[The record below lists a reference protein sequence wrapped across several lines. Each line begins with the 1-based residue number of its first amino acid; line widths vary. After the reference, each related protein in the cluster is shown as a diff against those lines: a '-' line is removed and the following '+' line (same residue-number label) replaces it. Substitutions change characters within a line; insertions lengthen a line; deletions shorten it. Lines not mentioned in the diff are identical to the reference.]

1 MKSKLF
7 LYISL
12 LADLSIAAAKFA
24 GAAFTGSA
32 SMISEG
38 VHSVID
44 ALSQVLLIWGVK
56 SSRRSPDASH
66 PFGYGRELYF
76 WSFVVSLMLFTLG
89 GCISL
94 YEGWTRFHRPV
105 FEGNAA
111 WNYAILGVAFVFNSI
126 SFVSARRE
134 FNKHRLARSFWTAVI
149 RTKDPSTI
157 IVLLGDVG
165 DLLGLVVAFLGIF
178 LGRLYHNAYFDGAAS
193 MIIGLILICISALLI
208 RESRSLLMGET
219 IALKYL
225 KAIITMV
232 EEEQS
237 IVRVKK
243 HFSIYRSPE
252 DVLLQL
258 TAVFRAGLT
267 TAQITDA
274 IEHITK
280 TIQAKYP
287 HIRQIF
293 IEPVRK

>member
-12 LADLSIAAAKFA
+12 FADLSIAAAKFA

-44 ALSQVLLIWGVK
+44 ALSQVLLIWGVR
-56 SSRRSPDASH
+56 SSKKAADASH

-76 WSFVVSLMLFTLG
+76 WSFIVSLILFSLG

-94 YEGWTRFHRPV
+94 YEGWARFRRPV
-105 FEGNAA
+105 FEGTAG
-111 WNYAILGVAFVFNSI
+111 WNYAILGIAFVFNCI
-126 SFVSARRE
+126 SFVSARKE
-134 FNKHRLARSFWTAVI
+134 FNKHRLSRSFWKAVI

-157 IVLLGDVG
+157 IVLLGDIA
-165 DLLGLVVAFLGIF
+165 DLLGLAVAFLGIF
-178 LGRLYHNAYFDGAAS
+178 LGRLYHNQYFDGAAS
-193 MIIGLILICISALLI
+193 MIIGLILIFISGLLI
-208 RESRSLLMGET
+208 RESQSLLMGET
-219 IALKYL
+219 IALEHL
-225 KAIITMV
+225 KLIIAMA
-232 EEEQS
+232 EDDPG

-252 DVLLQL
+252 DILLQL
-258 TAVFRAGLT
+258 TAVFRTGLST
-267 TAQITDA
+267 RQITA
-274 IEHITK
+274 SIENVIRN
-280 TIQAKYP
+280 IQTKYP